1 MSQSEDGVAPIYQDQ
16 FYSPDLMQPVVAGG
30 IVPSAYYSDPW
41 HSPNIMP
48 AVVQPVMKP
57 VVSGRRAAS
66 ASMVLR
72 QQPPEIV
79 VNSGA
84 FELLSPEAKTQYVA
98 VRSMRSS
105 GQGSGMYTT
114 LDNLK
119 WYLVYCVD
127 ARSSSSCSTAF

>member
-1 MSQSEDGVAPIYQDQ
+1 M
-16 FYSPDLMQPVVAGG
+16 VV
-30 IVPSAYYSDPW
+30 
-41 HSPNIMP
+41 
-48 AVVQPVMKP
+48 
-57 VVSGRRAAS
+57 
-66 ASMVLR
+66 R

-98 VRSMRSS
+98 GRSMRSS

-127 ARSSSSCSTAF
+127 ARSRSSCSTAF